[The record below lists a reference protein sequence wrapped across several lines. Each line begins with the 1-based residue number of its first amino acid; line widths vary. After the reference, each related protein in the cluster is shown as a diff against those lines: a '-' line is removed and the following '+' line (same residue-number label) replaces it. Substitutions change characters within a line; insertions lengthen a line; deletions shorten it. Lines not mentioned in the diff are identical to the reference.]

1 MKTTTVAEVSRQC
14 RLFFIKDKNSNI
26 SFLVDTGAE
35 ISVIPPAPGDKPITT
50 DFKLQAANG
59 TKIDSFGKKTLNL
72 DIGLHRPF
80 QWTFIQ
86 ARVKTPILGADFLA
100 NFDLSVSMKDRS
112 MTDNASNITVI
123 GKYTEINSIG
133 ICVTKQSNATYMK
146 ILEEYPDITKPFL
159 HTDKIK
165 HQTVHHIRT
174 NGAPVYSSPR
184 RLHPQKYKWA
194 KEEFKKMLD
203 EGIIRPSDSP
213 YASPLHLVPKPD
225 TNSFRPTVDFRRLN
239 ASTVADRYPVPH
251 VHDFAS
257 SLQGARIFSKIDL
270 TKAYFQVPV
279 AEEDIKKTAVTT
291 PFGLYEFIRMPFG
304 LRNAAQT
311 FQRLI
316 DEVFRGLPFVYA
328 YIDDVLVASKS
339 EEEHKFHLHQ
349 IFQRLSHFGLKINM
363 DKCLLG
369 VNELNFLGHVID
381 QNGISP
387 LPEKI
392 EAIQNF
398 PQPTSVRQL
407 RRFIGTL
414 NYYRRFIP
422 NCSSILT
429 PLTNII
435 QKKNK
440 NITLPPDAV
449 EAFNT
454 AKSALADF
462 TKLSYIHN
470 DESNTLSL
478 TTDASG
484 SAVGAVI
491 EQEIDNVKTPI
502 SFFSAKLS
510 PTQRKYSTFSRELLA
525 IYLAIKHFK
534 HLLEG
539 RTFIIYT
546 DHRPLTHAMNA
557 HSDKYTPREIR
568 YLDFISQFS
577 TNIQHIKGEDNTVA
591 DTLSRSDI
599 TSITQDILSH
609 ELIAKE
615 QESDSTLQ
623 NVLTNTSLKLEKFPL
638 PFGDKVFLCDTTRD
652 TPRPYIPPTLR
663 KQVFLFLHGLSHPG
677 KRATLKLISQRFVWP
692 NMNTDIR
699 EWTTTCLEC
708 QKCKIHKH
716 TKTPTGTFSQPDAR
730 FSHLHID
737 IVGPLPNSNGF
748 TYLLTIVD
756 RFTRWPTAIPIKD
769 ITAETVAKTI
779 LREWIT
785 LFGVPNII
793 TTDRG
798 SQFQST
804 LFREFSNLLGA
815 KHIKT
820 TAYHPCANGL
830 VERFHRQLKTSLAM
844 SPNSTNWVDN
854 LPLIL
859 LSIRNVTKEDLG
871 CTPAELVFG
880 TSLSLPGQY
889 FEQNTNSQP
898 TSPFVQQLKT
908 KMSNFQF
915 TPTRHTT
922 KQLFTPK
929 HLDDC
934 DFIFIRKDSVK
945 TPLTPSYQGPY
956 RVIDRAEKYFT
967 VQKGH
972 KKDTVSID
980 RLKPAFM
987 DSTNPVDPPTDLTDP
1002 SNALLPPQG
1011 DNQTPTTTTPPAEL
1025 DAERKTKAG
1034 RRVHFPKHFKTYYT
1048 F

>member
-1 MKTTTVAEVSRQC
+1 MRTTTVAEVSRQC

-35 ISVIPPAPGDKPITT
+35 ISVIPPTPGNKPITT

-59 TKIDSFGKKTLNL
+59 TKIDSFGKKTLSL

-100 NFDLSVSMKDRS
+100 NFNLSVCMKDRS
-112 MTDNASNITVI
+112 MTDNNSNITVI
-123 GKYTEINSIG
+123 GKGTDINSIG
-133 ICVTKQSNATYMK
+133 ICVTKQTKTVYTD
-146 ILEEYPDITKPFL
+146 ILEQYPDITKPFS
-159 HTDKIK
+159 HTDEIK

-239 ASTVADRYPVPH
+239 ACTLADRYPVPH

-328 YIDDVLVASKS
+328 YIDDVLVASRNEK
-339 EEEHKFHLHQ
+339 EHKSHLHQ

-369 VNELNFLGHVID
+369 VNELYFLGHVID

-407 RRFIGTL
+407 RRFVGTL

-449 EAFNT
+449 EAFNN

-470 DESNTLSL
+470 DERNTLSL

-491 EQEIDNVKTPI
+491 EQEIDNIKTPI

-510 PTQRKYSTFSRELLA
+510 PTQMKYSTFSRELLA

-539 RTFIIYT
+539 RSFVIYT

-568 YLDFISQFS
+568 HLDFISQFS
-577 TNIQHIKGEDNTVA
+577 TDIRYIKGLNNTVA

-599 TSITQDILSH
+599 TSITQDVLSH

-615 QESDSTLQ
+615 QESDCTLQ
-623 NVLTNTSLKLEKFPL
+623 NVLENTSLKMEKFPL
-638 PFGDKVFLCDTTRD
+638 PFGDKTFYCDTARD
-652 TPRPYIPPTLR
+652 TPRPYVPPSLR
-663 KQVFLFLHGLSHPG
+663 RQIFLFLHGLSHPG

-692 NMNTDIR
+692 KMNMDIR
-699 EWTTTCLEC
+699 EWTRTCLEC
-708 QKCKIHKH
+708 QKCKVYQH
-716 TKTPTGTFSQPDAR
+716 TKTPIGTFSEPDAR

-748 TYLLTIVD
+748 NYLLTIVD
-756 RFTRWPTAIPIKD
+756 RFTRWPTAIPIRD
-769 ITAETVAKTI
+769 ITAETVARTL
-779 LREWIT
+779 LREWIA
-785 LFGVPNII
+785 LFGVPSVI

-830 VERFHRQLKTSLAM
+830 VERFHRQLKASLAM
-844 SPNSTNWVDN
+844 SQNPNNWVDN

-889 FEQNTNSQP
+889 FEQNTHAQP
-898 TSPFVQQLKT
+898 TSPFVQQLIT

-922 KQLFTPK
+922 TQTFAPK
-929 HLDDC
+929 HLNDC
-934 DFIFIRKDSVK
+934 EFVFIRKDSVK

-956 RVIDRAEKYFT
+956 KVIDRADKYFT

-972 KKDTVSID
+972 KTDTVSVD
-980 RLKPAFM
+980 RLKPAFI
-987 DSTNPVDPPTDLTDP
+987 DRTDQVDQLTDLP
-1002 SNALLPPQG
+1002 ASSNASLPPGSNDQS
-1011 DNQTPTTTTPPAEL
+1011 PATTST
-1025 DAERKTKAG
+1025 DSERKTKSG
-1034 RRVHFPKHFKTYYT
+1034 RTVHFPKRFVTNYYT
-1048 F
+1048 Y